1 MTNKKDPLWVFGH
14 HRGSWLGRKR
24 DRQPDCP
31 APVCQRELH
40 EMLDVI
46 NHQNGVSHAALTR
59 F

>member
-1 MTNKKDPLWVFGH
+1 MTNKKIPCGFLDTTGEVG
-14 HRGSWLGRKR
+14 GRKR